1 MISNK
6 IRRVASKFNK
16 SYAFKYALNDEQV
29 NRGIKVRPLIQDV
42 PTRWGSTRESC
53 SSFLDHKDDVD
64 GNNKYKNIMAVNNAL
79 QRAKLKKDELSQLL
93 FTPADMMKVDSL
105 NKFLTSFDI
114 YSTTLGGNKYVTG
127 SIVLPVMKSI
137 QADLVVSDED
147 PSYIATLKQSILDDI
162 QPRISK
168 NLNYQLLVR
177 ATALDPRFKNLK
189 VLSSKVERQ
198 EIFKSIE
205 DEMRHLTETD
215 LAKENEKEME
225 DSAAKKRKL
234 GLEFYESDSEEEN
247 DFDEVKTE
255 IQLYKKEPM
264 LDKECDPL
272 EWWKKRSERYP
283 LLSKMVRKYLCV
295 PATSVE
301 SERTFSSLGL
311 LLTKRRLCMTGEN
324 VNKQLFLKDKLN
336 KQI

>member
-1 MISNK
+1 
-6 IRRVASKFNK
+6 
-16 SYAFKYALNDEQV
+16 
-29 NRGIKVRPLIQDV
+29 
-42 PTRWGSTRESC
+42 
-53 SSFLDHKDDVD
+53 
-64 GNNKYKNIMAVNNAL
+64 
-79 QRAKLKKDELSQLL
+79 
-93 FTPADMMKVDSL
+93 
-105 NKFLTSFDI
+105 
-114 YSTTLGGNKYVTG
+114 
-127 SIVLPVMKSI
+127 
-137 QADLVVSDED
+137 
-147 PSYIATLKQSILDDI
+147 
-162 QPRISK
+162 
-168 NLNYQLLVR
+168 
-177 ATALDPRFKNLK
+177 
-189 VLSSKVERQ
+189 
-198 EIFKSIE
+198 
-205 DEMRHLTETD
+205 MRHLTETD

-225 DSAAKKRKL
+225 VSAAKKRKL
-234 GLEFYESDSEEEN
+234 GLEFYESDSEEES

>member
-64 GNNKYKNIMAVNNAL
+64 ENNKYKNIMAVNNAL

-205 DEMRHLTETD
+205 DEMSYLTETD

-234 GLEFYESDSEEEN
+234 GLEFYESDSEEES